1 MKIFLVAISVILPFI
16 ACGQRYFNIAIV
28 NEQTG
33 EPIGKLYCKVLKN
46 KDQFVNCGTSDENGF
61 YRFYVRDYDSTATY
75 QVEILNRWQNYVES
89 GRYDISAMK
98 DTVPIVKVKSTKNVS
113 HYACSSIS
121 YSHYTPKEPYSF
133 EELPENIQKKVK
145 HHLGKRVGKR
155 FYKRLKL
162 NGGQIL
168 DLERFYELNPEAKTK
183 GYVPYSYSLCFMV
196 TDAKGIGN
204 LYSFNLALD
213 QYGELAKE
221 IDLPDIKSNPKK
233 AQIISL
239 AQATEIA
246 QKAMLIDDYTRIT
259 SYFDREQGSIVWE
272 FEQIT
277 YAPEE
282 GNTSVKLIID
292 AHSGE
297 IIGKRT
303 ENIIII
309 E

>member
-1 MKIFLVAISVILPFI
+1 MKILLVAIFFI
-16 ACGQRYFNIAIV
+16 FHSFAFGQKYFNIAIV

-33 EPIGKLYCKVLKN
+33 EPMGKLYCKVLKN
-46 KDQFVNCGTSDENGF
+46 NDQFVNCGSSKENGL
-61 YRFYVRDYDSTATY
+61 YRFYVPNYDSTATY
-75 QVEILNRWQNYVES
+75 QVEILNRWENYVES

-98 DTVPIVKVKSTKNVS
+98 DTVPIVKVRPTKSVS
-113 HYACSSIS
+113 RYACSSIS
-121 YSHYTPKEPYSF
+121 YSRYTTKEPYSF
-133 EELPENIQKKVK
+133 EELPDNIQKKVK
-145 HHLGKRVGKR
+145 QHLVKRVGKS
-155 FYKRLKL
+155 FYETLKL

-168 DLERFYELNPEAKTK
+168 NLERFNELNPEAKDE

-196 TDAKGIGN
+196 TEPKSRDN

-213 QYGELAKE
+213 QNGELAKE

-233 AQIISL
+233 ARIISL
-239 AQATEIA
+239 AQATKIA
-246 QKAMLIDDYTRIT
+246 QKGMLIDDYTRTT
-259 SYFDREQGSIVWE
+259 SYFDSNRGSIVWE

-282 GNTSVKLIID
+282 GNTSIKLTID

-303 ENIIII
+303 DNIIIV

>member
-1 MKIFLVAISVILPFI
+1 MKILLLAISVILPFF
-16 ACGQRYFNIAIV
+16 AFGQQYFNVAIV

-46 KDQFVNCGTSDENGF
+46 NDQFVNCGTSTENGI

-75 QVEILNRWQNYVES
+75 QVEILNRWQNYVAS

-98 DTVPIVKVKSTKNVS
+98 DTVPIVKVKPTNSVNRYT
-113 HYACSSIS
+113 CSSIS
-121 YSHYTPKEPYSF
+121 YSRYTPKEPYSF

-145 HHLGKRVGKR
+145 QHLTKRVGKS
-155 FYKRLKL
+155 FYERLKL

-168 DLERFYELNPEAKTK
+168 NLERFYELNPEAKAE

-196 TDAKGIGN
+196 TEPKSKSN

-213 QYGELAKE
+213 QNGELAEE
-221 IDLPDIKSNPKK
+221 IELPNIKSNPKK
-233 AQIISL
+233 ARIISL

-246 QKAMLIDDYTRIT
+246 QKGILIDDYTRT
-259 SYFDREQGSIVWE
+259 SSYFDSKIGSIVWE

-277 YAPEE
+277 YEPNG
-282 GNTSVKLIID
+282 GNLSIKLIID
-292 AHSGE
+292 AHSGKVVR
-297 IIGKRT
+297 KRT
-303 ENIIII
+303 DEITII